1 MTMTLR
7 DLRRGKSVEK
17 ADIPP
22 SRPQLIQSPRL
33 LYGRMGGFLRGPAD
47 PAHAFKSGAPVGG
60 NKLSTEEGFLPVGLL
75 GKGDEVANIVVP
87 SFTGKRVERP
97 PLSRGTPQLSP
108 LRFGQARCNRAIEPL
123 VIATRLQPLV
133 ITAFCIPVMSGLGGL
148 LRLDNV

>member
-75 GKGDEVANIVVP
+75 GKGDGVANLVG
-87 SFTGKRVERP
+87 SSLTGKRVERP
-97 PLSRGTPQLSP
+97 S
-108 LRFGQARCNRAIEPL
+108 
-123 VIATRLQPLV
+123 
-133 ITAFCIPVMSGLGGL
+133 L
-148 LRLDNV
+148 LRGNAESSCTRDLGVAVSAFPHLTPITTA